1 MHIDNLGFV
10 ITLIHE
16 MIHLKLIMKYQILYL
31 LRQLF
36 LYDIRLF
43 AIILRLIF

>member
-16 MIHLKLIMKYQILYL
+16 MIRLKLIMIYQILYL
-31 LRQLF
+31 LRQLL